1 MGTREVTALGALRR
15 WWDAQDPG
23 EDLGMAESIMVLAA
37 LVLHGT
43 RLDDSAYE
51 GVGERWKEEVQIYFF
66 NPNLEL
72 KRRPRPAP
80 AAVILP
86 HDLYAPLIIRDDAP
100 FLLRRDAGILRL
112 LLDDHP
118 ITTVEYAERPA
129 YYART
134 TSTGAEMR
142 FIGANLQRRALELC
156 YNSYCVLFADDGECK
171 FCNIGAERPAWTR
184 RYNSYF
190 IAAPEEAAEV
200 ALAAYGEGACRTL
213 NLTSGILPRRAEI
226 PYLIEVGRALQQ
238 AFGSPIIPGGFATL
252 TPPQDLA
259 QIDELYAAGYM
270 YLSFNLEVWNEHAR
284 AIYTPGKARMYTR
297 DQWLAAMEHARDVA
311 GPFRVGSAFVAG
323 MEPMESL
330 LEGVEALLQRGIAA
344 TPIPWIVMPGS
355 SMEGHRSP
363 AGGWHLELFTRVLD
377 LYERYG
383 LPLPAEESG
392 GNFQTDLALMRRDL
406 AANPP
411 ADENDPRY
419 RIAVKGRW
427 PEVKEHALGG

>member
-15 WWDAQDPG
+15 WLGTRDPG
-23 EDLGMAESIMVLAA
+23 EDLGIAESIMVLAA

-66 NPNLEL
+66 NPNLAL
-72 KRRPRPAP
+72 KQRPRPAP

-100 FLLRRDAGILRL
+100 FLLRRDDGVLRL
-112 LLDDHP
+112 MLDGQP
-118 ITTVEYAERPA
+118 IATVEYSERPA
-129 YYART
+129 YYSRT
-134 TSTGAEMR
+134 TSTGVEMR

-190 IAAPEEAAEV
+190 VAAPQEAAEV
-200 ALAAYGEGACRTL
+200 ALAAYSDGTCRTL
-213 NLTSGILPRRAEI
+213 NLTGGILPRRAEI
-226 PYLIEVGRALQQ
+226 PYLIEVGQALQG
-238 AFGSPIIPGGFATL
+238 AFGSPVIPGGFATL
-252 TPPQDLA
+252 TPPKDLE

-270 YLSFNLEVWNEHAR
+270 YLSFNLEVWDEHAR

-297 DQWLAAMEHARDVA
+297 DEWLAAMEHARDVA

-323 MEPMESL
+323 LEPMESL

-355 SMEGHRSP
+355 ALEGHQSP

-383 LPLPAEESG
+383 FPLPVEESG

-406 AANPP
+406 AANAPVS
-411 ADENDPRY
+411 EHDPRY
-419 RIAVKGRW
+419 LIAVKGRW
-427 PEVKEHALGG
+427 PVVEEQAVGG